1 MIKAILFDINGTL
14 SEIWTSEVDDNLY
27 RTVSNFLDFQGVK
40 IDPLKLKQEYFA
52 INEHQRLNDEDHAE
66 FDAVALFKEIIE
78 KYQTPFTKTLS
89 AEKLKQLPVITAELY
104 RGASRFSLK
113 LYDGVQE
120 TLDKLRKKY
129 KLACVSD
136 AQSAWALPELNSV
149 GLLDYFSPIIVSG
162 DYGYRKPDKRLFEKA
177 LKALGVKPSEAI
189 FVGNDLL
196 RDVHGANEAGIISVF
211 FKSNQ
216 GDHEYK
222 ATPKYTMTDFKELL
236 KIVAKIEKKEK
247 AA

>member
-40 IDPLKLKQEYFA
+40 ISPLKLKQEYFA
-52 INEHQRLNDEDHAE
+52 INERQRLNDEEHAE
-66 FDAVALFKEIIE
+66 FDIVALFAEIIE

-89 AEKLKQLPVITAELY
+89 ATKLKQLPLITAELY

-162 DYGYRKPDKRLFEKA
+162 DYGYRKPDQRLFKKA
-177 LKALGVKPSEAI
+177 LTTLKVKPSEAI

-196 RDVHGANEAGIISVF
+196 RDVYGANEAGMTSVF

-222 ATPKYTMTDFKELL
+222 ATPDYTMTEFKELL
-236 KIVAKIEKKEK
+236 KIVAKIDKKDK